1 LGCSALD
8 LRVLRGEF
16 LDGLKIILEE
26 EVVSGFGSFVDAA
39 AQTSLSGKLFR
50 TMEQTFDKTTVM
62 DSADQM
68 QAIAASST
76 PVILDLFNGV
86 ERSDAAFGPSLST
99 LSDFCFRVA
108 TKATA
113 LHEKLR
119 REYLSGSR
127 GPTPAIAKLGKTRSM
142 YSYIRKDLAIK
153 MHGTQNFTQF
163 PNGIGIDDVSAGEN
177 ISKIYEV
184 SKQPSTSFYVRG
196 SDEHDQA
203 IRDGHMQDIVFSIFV

>member
-1 LGCSALD
+1 
-8 LRVLRGEF
+8 
-16 LDGLKIILEE
+16 LDGLKIILKE
-26 EVVSGFGSFVDAA
+26 EVVSGFGSFVDAD

-68 QAIAASST
+68 QAIAASTT
-76 PVILDLFNGV
+76 PVILDLFSGV
-86 ERSDAAFGPSLST
+86 ERSDAFGPSLST
-99 LSDFCFRVA
+99 LSDFRSRVA

-113 LHEKLR
+113 LYEKLR

-127 GPTPAIAKLGKTRSM
+127 GPTPAIAKLGKTRGM
-142 YSYIRKDLAIK
+142 YSYIRKNLAIK
-153 MHGTQNFTQF
+153 MHGTENFTHF

-203 IRDGHMQDIVFSIFV
+203 IRDGHMQDVVFSIFV